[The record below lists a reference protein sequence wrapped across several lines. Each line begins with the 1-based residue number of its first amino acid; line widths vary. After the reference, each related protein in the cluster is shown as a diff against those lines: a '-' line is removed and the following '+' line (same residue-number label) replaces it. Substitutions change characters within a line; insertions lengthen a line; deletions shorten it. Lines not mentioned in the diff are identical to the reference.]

1 MNHEDFNKLV
11 TERLKQCSS
20 VLIKKNNE
28 YSSADDRLHNFKKAA
43 RMKGQDAIQA
53 LDGMWLKHRVSI
65 DDIVERMSTDPFYVP
80 DISTVAE
87 KFGDNINY
95 TLLLEGL
102 IEDRRAEF
110 LEEEF

>member
-11 TERLKQCSS
+11 SKRLEQCSNI
-20 VLIKKNNE
+20 LIKKDKE

-43 RMKGQDAIQA
+43 RMKGQDPIQA

-65 DDIVERMSTDPFYVP
+65 DDIVERMSADPCYVP
-80 DISTVAE
+80 DVATVAE

-95 TLLLEGL
+95 SL
-102 IEDRRAEF
+102 A
-110 LEEEF
+110 